1 MKSNE
6 RLLPHNSISR
16 DYFLLFLIIEH
27 VFLILTQK
35 LVKLSED
42 KITMAILSITSSLD
56 DEEDENKSY
65 SINYSPDQR

>member
-16 DYFLLFLIIEH
+16 DDFLLFLIIEH